1 MPQRP
6 KDTMRTAI
14 LRSAASEFA
23 DHGLAQVPLTRIAE
37 GAGTSIGNLYK
48 YFASKEALFQAAVP
62 AAVAPQLARLLR
74 QRIEA
79 LHGVKEVRTLPAG
92 HPYYQQSGALLQFTL
107 QHRHALRFWLDHS
120 EGTPLSGFPE
130 RLVSRLTQLSIAY
143 ARRTYPQIDLDA
155 SRRRALQRIYRA
167 FLGSLSAILRQ
178 EQSPSALQRATSHL
192 TEYHLAGLRAF
203 FLAAQQPGQER
214 GHGKKTTKTKTKTK
228 TKESAC

>member
-14 LRSAASEFA
+14 LRAAAGEFA
-23 DHGLAQVPLTRIAE
+23 EHGLAQVPLTRIAE
-37 GAGTSIGNLYK
+37 RAGTSIGNLYK
-48 YFASKEALFQAAVP
+48 YFPSKEVLFQAAVP

-79 LHGVKEVRTLPAG
+79 LHGVKELRTLPAG
-92 HPYYQQSGALLQFTL
+92 HPYHLQSGALLQFTL
-107 QHRHALRFWLDHS
+107 QHRDTLRFWLDHS

-130 RLVSRLTQLSIAY
+130 RLVARLTQLAIVY
-143 ARRTYPQIDLDA
+143 ARRTYPQLALDA
-155 SRRRALQRIYRA
+155 GRRRALQRIYRA
-167 FLGSLSAILRQ
+167 FLGSLSAILRE

-203 FLAAQQPGQER
+203 FLAAQQQGQGQR
-214 GHGKKTTKTKTKTK
+214 TTKTKTKTQ
-228 TKESAC
+228 ESAC